1 MMYAVHTAPPPH
13 RVRPTRTAPHRANA
27 NAQGTRVVASS
38 PCGKTRA
45 TQLLLPHHTHKLYL
59 GLF

>member
-45 TQLLLPHHTHKLYL
+45 TQLLLPHHTHTFYL